1 MARRKTSKPKVVEEE
16 VQQPTIAKEKLQQ
29 PTIAKEKL
37 QQPKAVKEKVQK
49 PTQFTT
55 TINCTINS
63 SYIVD
68 CPTIA
73 YATITALLNDKP
85 IEDII
90 SNKGGKYKGIK
101 LVKKNNKLIVY
112 TGKHGLTSTEDTVSG
127 VLTIQFM
134 EI

>member
-16 VQQPTIAKEKLQQ
+16 VQQ

-63 SYIVD
+63 SYVVD

-85 IEDII
+85 IEDTI
-90 SNKGGKYKGIK
+90 SNKGGKYKGVK